1 MAELLRSALEEE
13 GYRTSVALNGNTAL
27 EMAAANTFD
36 LMILDAMLPGTDGFS
51 IARRLRQSGD
61 QTPIL
66 MLTARDS
73 NSDVIAGLNA
83 GADDYVT
90 KPFSL
95 EVLLARV
102 RAVSR
107 RGKIP
112 QDSVLRAADLI
123 LNPATR
129 EVRRSGR
136 RFDLTPRE
144 FSLLSLL
151 LRNKG
156 RVVTRNAILDEV
168 WGYEADVDGNT
179 IEAFIRLLRT
189 KIEPAP
195 LSKLIFTIR
204 GVGYSLK
211 EEAHHAA

>member
-1 MAELLRSALEEE
+1 MAELLSNAFQEE
-13 GYRTSVALNGNTAL
+13 GYQTTISLDGNSALHIATTRTFQLI
-27 EMAAANTFD
+27 
-36 LMILDAMLPGTDGFS
+36 ILDAMLPGTDGFS
-51 IARRLRQSGD
+51 IARRLRKAGD

-73 NSDVIAGLNA
+73 NADVISGLNS

-95 EVLLARV
+95 DVLLARV

-112 QDSVLRAADLI
+112 EGLILQAGDLI
-123 LNPATR
+123 LDSTTR
-129 EVRRSGR
+129 AVARAGR
-136 RFDLTPRE
+136 PIQLTPRE

-156 RVVTRNAILDEV
+156 RVVTRNTILDEV
-168 WGYEADVDGNT
+168 WGHQVDVDGNT

-189 KIEPAP
+189 KLEQAP
-195 LSKLIFTIR
+195 SPKLIFTIR
-204 GVGYSLK
+204 GIGYSLR
-211 EEAHHAA
+211 EQNGDRN